1 MSRIDRRRAL
11 TLLAGG
17 SAMAGVSHAISREAF
32 TAPESEALRERAE
45 RQYYWVLARPLN
57 RWSFNAPCWR

>member
-1 MSRIDRRRAL
+1 
-11 TLLAGG
+11 
-17 SAMAGVSHAISREAF
+17 MAGVSHAISREAF